1 MPRVKRGV
9 NSLKKRRTLMKAVKG
24 MRGARS
30 RRISCA
36 QEAILHAMS
45 YAYRD
50 RRTKKRDFR
59 KLWIARI
66 NAAAR
71 SNGLSYSRMMNGL
84 KQAGVAV
91 NRKILAELAVQD
103 QQAFARFADMAR
115 KGLESAVKA

>member
-30 RRISCA
+30 RRVSCA
-36 QEAILHAMS
+36 QEAILHALS

-71 SNGLSYSRMMNGL
+71 SNGLSYSRMMSGL

-103 QQAFARFADMAR
+103 QQAFARFADVAR